1 MMYNNNSCSNS
12 ASTARGLM
20 TLCAGLAMGLGLG
33 LMASPAEADVYA
45 YVANDRSNNVSVI
58 DTTTTPPSV
67 VATVGVGAFP
77 YGVPGLRGRI
87 PPKEHHPAALRA
99 SYVRALRDRP
109 WRGSCEKGRTRHRT
123 RYPGHRHAIS
133 RPGFHELAPSL
144 QSIAAPI
151 SRLR

>member
-58 DTTTTPPSV
+58 DTTTTPPV
-67 VATVGVGAFP
+67 RGG
-77 YGVPGLRGRI
+77 YGRGGGVPLWGSWASRT
-87 PPKEHHPAALRA
+87 HSAQRA
-99 SYVRALRDRP
+99 SSGSASSLLR
-109 WRGSCEKGRTRHRT
+109 
-123 RYPGHRHAIS
+123 
-133 RPGFHELAPSL
+133 
-144 QSIAAPI
+144 
-151 SRLR
+151 